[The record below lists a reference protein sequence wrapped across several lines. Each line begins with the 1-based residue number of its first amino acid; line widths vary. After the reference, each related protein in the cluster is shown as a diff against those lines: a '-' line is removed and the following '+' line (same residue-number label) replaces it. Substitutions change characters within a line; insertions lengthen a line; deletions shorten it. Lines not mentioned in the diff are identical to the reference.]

1 MMTKNRT
8 LGAIETAIETLHAEH
23 RRTVDPYIS
32 AGPGVVEMPAD
43 VADLDATI
51 TEAVDAL
58 ENLLYDIEN
67 GLYKPAPAPYAY
79 EEREQIAENA
89 YYNRHGYYDPTGTP
103 E

>member
-8 LGAIETAIETLHAEH
+8 LRAIETAIEMLHTEH

-32 AGPGVVEMPAD
+32 AGPGVVEMPPD

-58 ENLLYDIEN
+58 ENLLFDIEN
-67 GLYKPAPAPYAY
+67 DLYKPAPAPYTY
-79 EEREQIAENA
+79 EELEQISENA
-89 YYNRHGYYDPTGTP
+89 YYSRRGHYDPTGTP